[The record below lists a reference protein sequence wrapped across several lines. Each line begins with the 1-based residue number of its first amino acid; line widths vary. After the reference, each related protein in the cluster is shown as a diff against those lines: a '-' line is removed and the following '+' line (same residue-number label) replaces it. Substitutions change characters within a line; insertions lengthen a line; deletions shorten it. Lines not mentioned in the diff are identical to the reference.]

1 MVSSLAL
8 GCARQCCRLRKT
20 PIRPYSSTAS
30 GTSVFSQPKDA
41 EYLYSAVS
49 PPTLRRL
56 HGLPEIIVTGRANA
70 GKSTLLN
77 AILGRRDLVMSSK
90 KPGKTRMLNFFQVGP
105 DIGKLVLVDSPG
117 YGARGRPEWGSLFDY
132 YLRRRTECVLSW
144 ISVSAALMRAR
155 ASRLRRVYILFNS
168 IHGLNE
174 ADKMMLRDLD
184 TRSQS
189 WEGNKWTFQAVL
201 TKADKATQTDAPDR
215 IAKIREEIFEAAPTC
230 LPPIVTA
237 AGLSPP
243 FGITEVRN
251 SIAEACGI
259 VD

>member
-1 MVSSLAL
+1 MVSSLAS
-8 GCARQCCRLRKT
+8 GCARQCHRLQRT
-20 PIRPYSSTAS
+20 SVRRYASSAS
-30 GTSVFSQPKDA
+30 GTSVFSNPKDA

-105 DIGKLVLVDSPG
+105 DVGKLVLVDSPG

-132 YLRRRTECVLSW
+132 YLRRREE
-144 ISVSAALMRAR
+144 
-155 ASRLRRVYILFNS
+155 LRRVYILFNS
-168 IHGLNE
+168 THGLNE
-174 ADKMMLRDLD
+174 ADKIMLRDLD
-184 TRSQS
+184 ARSQS
-189 WEGNKWTFQAVL
+189 WEGNHWTFQAIL
-201 TKADKATQTDAPDR
+201 TKADKATQADAPSR

-243 FGITEVRN
+243 FGIDEVRN